1 MSVSAYRARAQRRER
16 EQPGTGAVIL
26 LSASPAGLA
35 VIRGLVRHRVPV
47 VVLQYDRRDV
57 GQHARGVREVVRVPF
72 PDADPEG
79 VLRRIEPLAG
89 RYAGALLMAGSDAAV
104 AFLARH
110 QPRLEALGL
119 VVAAASDTAVST
131 FLDKNKTADLAQRAG
146 VAMPRTV
153 ELAGQADIDRYADL
167 ARFPAVVKPAVG
179 HRYHLVFGRK
189 WTMVE
194 DVAAASR
201 EFRAARDRGF
211 QVSLQEFIP
220 GDESCGAN
228 YLCYRWGTGQVE
240 FTARKVRNSPLES
253 GSPSVTCSELIP
265 EVLEPGRRILAAAD
279 YQGFACIELKRDPRD
294 GAYRLIEVN
303 ARPNLSGM
311 LALRCGVNFPWL
323 QYRHL
328 MFGETPVVAGS
339 GTGPGFG
346 FIEGVHWID
355 ITRDVKDM
363 RGYLARPEYSVGQF
377 LAAYRSP
384 KVFAV
389 LSGRDPRPAWD
400 RGVDTVRVLAT
411 GRRHGNF
418 FGAIRAK
425 RRRG

>member
-1 MSVSAYRARAQRRER
+1 MSVRVHRTRARRPESDRS
-16 EQPGTGAVIL
+16 GTRAVIL

-35 VIRGLVRHRVPV
+35 VIRGLARHGVPV
-47 VVLQYDRRDV
+47 VVLQYDRRDI
-57 GQHARGVREVVRVPF
+57 GQHARGVGEVVRVPF
-72 PDADPEG
+72 PDADPDG
-79 VLRRIEPLAG
+79 VLRRIEPLAR

-104 AFLARH
+104 TFLARH
-110 QPRLEALGL
+110 KSRLEGLGFA
-119 VVAAASDTAVST
+119 VAAASDTAVST
-131 FLDKNKTADLAQRAG
+131 FLDKNETAALAQRAG
-146 VAMPRTV
+146 VSMPRTV
-153 ELAGQADIDRYADL
+153 ELAGEADIDRYADL

-194 DVAAASR
+194 DVAAATH

-228 YLCYRWGTGQVE
+228 YICYRWETGQVE
-240 FTARKVRNSPLES
+240 FTARKVRNSPRES
-253 GSPSVTCSELIP
+253 GSPSVTRSEWIP
-265 EVLEPGRRILAAAD
+265 ELLDSGRRILAAAD

-294 GAYRLIEVN
+294 GQYRLIEVN

-328 MFGETPVVAGS
+328 MFSETPQA
-339 GTGPGFG
+339 PAFA
-346 FIEGVHWID
+346 EGVHWID
-355 ITRDVKDM
+355 ITRDVKNIQ
-363 RGYLARPEYSVGQF
+363 GYLVQPEYSVGRF
-377 LAAYRSP
+377 LAPYRSP

-389 LSGRDPRPAWD
+389 LSGRDPRPAYT
-400 RGVDTVRVLAT
+400 RAVDTVRVLAT

-418 FGAIRAK
+418 FGGVRP
-425 RRRG
+425 RRHR